1 MPCKVSVHCD
11 YKFFVDAAPTTLK
24 KMPELLSES
33 FTYDDMV
40 FRNSCSL
47 MQRHPEYVNYGN
59 APPVGNNLFR
69 YDKSS
74 SEEENMDKIPN
85 PDYVFRRMY
94 KIDWKVCMCFAFLIF
109 AVFQKKTI
117 VRICAFT
124 CYGTTR
130 CALCSGQ
137 LAGAGALNI
146 LFSWRTIASSARR
159 TSSTKHR
166 YCITGHSHSHSRS
179 CSLRPPPQ
187 LNPFEQGRAC
197 MMASMTRLRL

>member
-1 MPCKVSVHCD
+1 MLKFSRHAIRSTWIMPCKVSVHCD

-109 AVFQKKTI
+109 AVFQKKKPLY
-117 VRICAFT
+117 AF
-124 CYGTTR
+124 
-130 CALCSGQ
+130 ALLLAVGQ
-137 LAGAGALNI
+137 PGVLYAVG
-146 LFSWRTIASSARR
+146 S
-159 TSSTKHR
+159 
-166 YCITGHSHSHSRS
+166 
-179 CSLRPPPQ
+179 
-187 LNPFEQGRAC
+187 
-197 MMASMTRLRL
+197 

>member
-94 KIDWKVCMCFAFLIF
+94 KIDWKVCNVMCFAFLIF
-109 AVFQKKTI
+109 AVFQKKKI
-117 VRICAFT
+117 LYAF
-124 CYGTTR
+124 
-130 CALCSGQ
+130 ALLLAVGQ
-137 LAGAGALNI
+137 PGVLYAVG
-146 LFSWRTIASSARR
+146 S
-159 TSSTKHR
+159 
-166 YCITGHSHSHSRS
+166 
-179 CSLRPPPQ
+179 
-187 LNPFEQGRAC
+187 
-197 MMASMTRLRL
+197 